1 MKRAVK
7 DFLKGFK
14 KVFKEYQPDFYILLF
29 KLLMLTIV
37 VILLI
42 SVTNINENNHK
53 EISDK
58 VVELYEKASKRYKTV
73 GQDQTFF

>member
-1 MKRAVK
+1 MKKAIK

-29 KLLMLTIV
+29 KLIMFVIM

-42 SVTNINENNHK
+42 SVININENNHK

-58 VVELYEKASKRYKTV
+58 VVELYEKTSKRYKTV
-73 GQDQTFF
+73 GQDKTFF